1 MALQHKENQ
10 VTKSRHLDITKMTRS
25 SKIYMSAEIMSM
37 SRDIKLKENFTSGGK
52 KLGVRKNRLTFLLG
66 NI

>member
-1 MALQHKENQ
+1 MA
-10 VTKSRHLDITKMTRS
+10 RS

>member
-10 VTKSRHLDITKMTRS
+10 VTKSRHLDITKMARS

-37 SRDIKLKENFTSGGK
+37 SRDIKLKENFTSWGK